1 MKNNNKFTQV
11 LGTLIFSVGVIAG
24 LFLLIMMVWGDLEA
38 SLFSRGLEADK
49 SLTSLHCPVFIS
61 PQETGLVTA
70 KLNNPTDK
78 DWERYVRV
86 NISEGFVT
94 LTREFKTNIPI
105 KAGSSQRV
113 QWEVYPED
121 AAYDRI
127 IFFRAYVNAKYPYPS
142 LGSSCGILLLDWWG
156 LTGMQILV
164 GMVAAFLGLTALGF
178 FLLKISTPLSD
189 ESAWHAIN
197 AMVALAVIVILGLII
212 SYLSAWVVGLL
223 LLAAALL
230 MTGII
235 IGRRFSHR
243 G

>member
-1 MKNNNKFTQV
+1 MKIYKKFLQMM
-11 LGTLIFSVGVIAG
+11 GTLIFTLGVLAG

-70 KLNNPTDK
+70 RLRNPTEM
-78 DWERYVRV
+78 DWERFVRV

-94 LTREFKTNIPI
+94 LTRELTSSIPV
-105 KAGSSQRV
+105 KASNSQKV

-127 IFFRAYVNAKYPYPS
+127 IFFRVYINAKYPYPS

-164 GMVAAFLGLTALGF
+164 GTILAFLGLTGIG
-178 FLLKISTPLSD
+178 FLLLKVNTSRSD
-189 ESAWHAIN
+189 ENAWHAIN
-197 AMVALAVIVILGLII
+197 AMVALAVIVTLGLII
-212 SYLSAWVVGLL
+212 SYLSVWVVGLL

-230 MTGII
+230 MAGII
-235 IGRRFSHR
+235 IGRRLSHR
-243 G
+243 R